1 MKSVMLFISFLIYAF
16 PLSAQPRYEFRA
28 VWVASVVNTDWP
40 AAKGLPVAEQKASF
54 IRLMDQYKSIG
65 MNAVVVQVRPCADA
79 FYPSTYEPWSEWL
92 TGTQGKPPQPYY
104 DPLQFMIEAAHERG
118 LEFHAWINPYRA
130 VFNINNSSVA
140 PTHITRLHPEWFVK
154 YGDKKYFNPGLP
166 EVIDYVNNVVK
177 DLISRYNMDGLHMD
191 DYFYP
196 YRIAGQEFPDE
207 STYKKYGNGLAK
219 DDWRRSNC
227 DSIVKRIHET
237 VLDEK
242 PSVRFGISPFGV
254 WRNASKDPLGS
265 DTKAGV
271 SNYDDL
277 YADILLWMR
286 NRWID
291 YVAPQLYWE
300 IGHPLCDY
308 NELTDWWARNAYDIP
323 VYVGHGI
330 YRTTDKPSAAWRSTT
345 EIPKQI
351 VRLREYPEIQGS
363 IYFGSKNLLA
373 NHNGWADSLRNHY
386 YHYPALI
393 PPMLWIDSV
402 APFHPITKN
411 ATIQSGNE
419 MLKIQCSP
427 QPAETETIKLYA
439 VYASTSLSSLQ
450 HHPVYVQDAA
460 GASNTGLEIP
470 LNLLSG
476 ETNLYLAITCVD
488 TENNESSASPLI
500 KLALQNGQWMI
511 VN

>member
-1 MKSVMLFISFLIYAF
+1 MKSVALFTSLFIYT
-16 PLSAQPRYEFRA
+16 LSLVAQPRYEFRA

-40 AAKGLPVAEQKASF
+40 AAKGLPVEEQKASF
-54 IRLMDQYKSIG
+54 IRLMDQYKRIG

-92 TGTQGKPPQPYY
+92 NGKQGLPPQPYY
-104 DPLQFMIEAAHERG
+104 DPLLFMIDAAHERG

-130 VFNINNSSVA
+130 VFNVNSSSIA

-166 EVIDYVNNVVK
+166 VVLEYVNNVVK
-177 DLISRYNMDGLHMD
+177 DLISRYEIDGLHMD

-207 STYKKYGNGLAK
+207 AAYRKYGNGLAK

-237 VLDEK
+237 VLAEK
-242 PSVRFGISPFGV
+242 PYIRFGISPFGV
-254 WRNASKDPLGS
+254 WRNASKDPMGS
-265 DTKAGV
+265 NTKAGV

-286 NRWID
+286 NKWID

-300 IGHPLCDY
+300 IGHALCDY
-308 NELTDWWARNAYDIP
+308 NELTDWWARNASDIP

-330 YRTTDKPSAAWRSTT
+330 YRTTDKPAAAWRSAT
-345 EIPKQI
+345 EIPNQI
-351 VRLREYPEIQGS
+351 EKLREHPEIQGS

-373 NHNGWADSLRNHY
+373 NHNGWADSLRKHY
-386 YHYPALI
+386 YQYPALV
-393 PPMLWIDSV
+393 PPMPWIDSV

-411 ATIQSGNE
+411 ATVHASSQTLE
-419 MLKIQCSP
+419 IQCSP
-427 QPAETETIKLYA
+427 QPAETENIKLYA
-439 VYASTSLSSLQ
+439 VYASATLSTLQQHPIYVQTISGSANTSLK
-450 HHPVYVQDAA
+450 V
-460 GASNTGLEIP
+460 P
-470 LNLLSG
+470 LNLLPDEPNIYFG
-476 ETNLYLAITCVD
+476 ITCVD
-488 TENNESSASPLI
+488 TENNEGPASPLI
-500 KLALQNGQWMI
+500 KLAQKNGQWVV